1 MLCHVSFLWFITY
14 STYFYFYLFYAS
26 LRSNSFIIY
35 EIRERRNAINF
46 STALNKSFSKR
57 SAMSIVDV
65 SLEQILSC
73 LFPSNVFSSS
83 RSRMDTSALRKSR
96 EPPRAFASQ
105 CERCLLGPFS
115 FPSSVFFSTTASTS
129 SIPILSIYRYYFLMY
144 FRYTTFFRRL
154 ADFHRL
160 RFVAKKKFCRKDR
173 QVF

>member
-1 MLCHVSFLWFITY
+1 MVYHVFHIFLFLFVLRVALIQFIHYLRDTWKKECHQFFD
-14 STYFYFYLFYAS
+14 S
-26 LRSNSFIIY
+26 LKQIFFETLRY
-35 EIRERRNAINF
+35 VHCRRLA
-46 STALNKSFSKR
+46 TNK
-57 SAMSIVDV
+57 
-65 SLEQILSC
+65 QILSC

-115 FPSSVFFSTTASTS
+115 FPSSVFFSTTTSTS

>member
-1 MLCHVSFLWFITY
+1 MTITTCCATFHFYGLSRIPHISIFICFTRRFDPIH
-14 STYFYFYLFYAS
+14 SLFTRYVK
-26 LRSNSFIIY
+26 
-35 EIRERRNAINF
+35 EGINF

-115 FPSSVFFSTTASTS
+115 FPSSVFFSTTASTF

-160 RFVAKKKFCRKDR
+160 RFASWRKKIL
-173 QVF
+173 